1 MIYVCNSYIFV
12 PFSLII
18 YISVHDYSC
27 IEGTSLNIKTYA
39 LDSVRL
45 FDQMHNQYVRQK
57 YTKTV
62 INGSMYFRMILNRRN
77 RNYLLDHLI
86 K

>member
-1 MIYVCNSYIFV
+1 MIYVCNTYIFV

-18 YISVHDYSC
+18 YITVHDCSV
-27 IEGTSLNIKTYA
+27 IERTSLNIKTYA

-45 FDQMHNQYVRQK
+45 FDQMHNQYVRQE
-57 YTKTV
+57 YTKNV

-77 RNYLLDHLI
+77 RTLPWI
-86 K
+86 I